1 MAGLEAAARA
11 AAAEARPSRGSD
23 ETVRRGVG
31 GCTRGC
37 VCRRSWKDTDRSVRL
52 PLLSRKV
59 GERARAIEEK
69 ERVRFAFG
77 GALTAFSVST
87 VMVNPGVGDG
97 DGRAIQKG
105 RRVEY
110 ERSFDRRA
118 RP

>member
-1 MAGLEAAARA
+1 MKFALLLLSTSLNLSIAADATRAVTARA
-11 AAAEARPSRGSD
+11 LETAE
-23 ETVRRGVG
+23 EKKTGV
-31 GCTRGC
+31 
-37 VCRRSWKDTDRSVRL
+37 
-52 PLLSRKV
+52 
-59 GERARAIEEK
+59 EK

-110 ERSFDRRA
+110 ERSFERRA